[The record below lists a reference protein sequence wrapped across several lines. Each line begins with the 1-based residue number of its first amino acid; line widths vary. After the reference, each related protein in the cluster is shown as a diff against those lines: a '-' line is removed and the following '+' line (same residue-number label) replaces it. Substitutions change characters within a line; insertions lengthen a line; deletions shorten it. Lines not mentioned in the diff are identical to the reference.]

1 VPALHGTGEA
11 RVTSVRATYLHR
23 RRYPWPGVLRDNA
36 GVPESDAQPESRPGS
51 RPESH
56 PASDIASDPRRAA
69 AAVWA
74 GKALAL
80 GAPACLAPASADAS
94 FRRYFRLVDPRDG
107 QSLIVM
113 DAPPAHEDC
122 RPFIHVAAMLAEAG
136 LNAPR
141 ILAQDLD
148 QGFLLLTDL
157 GHVTY
162 LDRLVQQDAAR
173 TDGLYADAL
182 AALVAMQRID
192 VRGRLPRYDRVLLG
206 RELDLF
212 PEWYLGRHLG
222 QPPDEAS
229 AKVIAHVG
237 GLLLDRAL
245 AQPRVFVHRDYH
257 SRNLMCSD
265 PNPGILD
272 FQDAVDGPITYDL
285 ASLLKDA
292 YIDWDEALLLDWLAR
307 YWDLAR
313 RAGLPVPGD
322 FGEFH
327 RDFEWMGVQ
336 RHLKVL
342 GIFARLAWR
351 DGKRGYLDSMP
362 RVRRYLRAT
371 CTRYRDLAPLVRWL
385 DETAPQPG

>member
-1 VPALHGTGEA
+1 VSESESESEPKPLPSTARSCAGSAVDHSVGVPAGS
-11 RVTSVRATYLHR
+11 SVGS
-23 RRYPWPGVLRDNA
+23 PA
-36 GVPESDAQPESRPGS
+36 GAPV
-51 RPESH
+51 
-56 PASDIASDPRRAA
+56 SDPRMDAA
-69 AAVWA
+69 AAWA
-74 GKALAL
+74 GAAL
-80 GAPACLAPASADAS
+80 GLGVPAGLATASADAS

-107 QSLIVM
+107 RSLIVM

-122 RPFIHVAAMLAEAG
+122 RPFVHVAALLAGAG
-136 LNAPR
+136 VNAPR
-141 ILAQDLD
+141 VIAQDLD

-157 GHVTY
+157 GRVTY
-162 LDRLVQQDAAR
+162 LDVLAQRDPLR
-173 TDGLYADAL
+173 TDALYADAL
-182 AALVAMQRID
+182 SALVAMQRID
-192 VRGRLPRYDRVLLG
+192 VRGRLALYDRALLG

-212 PEWYLGRHLG
+212 PQWYLGRHLG
-222 QPPDEAS
+222 QPPDDAS
-229 AKVIAHVG
+229 AGVIATVG

-257 SRNLMCSD
+257 SRNLMCCD
-265 PNPGILD
+265 PNPGVLD

-285 ASLLKDA
+285 ASLFKDA

-362 RVRRYLRAT
+362 RVRGYLRAT
-371 CTRYRDLAPLVRWL
+371 CARYRDLAPLARWL
-385 DETAPQPG
+385 DETAPGPE

>member
-1 VPALHGTGEA
+1 VSESVPKPLQSSPPAPAGYPVDFPAGASAPPSSGVAL
-11 RVTSVRATYLHR
+11 
-23 RRYPWPGVLRDNA
+23 
-36 GVPESDAQPESRPGS
+36 
-51 RPESH
+51 
-56 PASDIASDPRRAA
+56 SDPRLDAA
-69 AAVWA
+69 AGWVGA
-74 GKALAL
+74 AL
-80 GAPACLAPASADAS
+80 GLAAPACLAPASADAS

-107 QSLIVM
+107 RSLIVM

-136 LNAPR
+136 VNAPR
-141 ILAQDLD
+141 VLAQDLE

-157 GHVTY
+157 GRVTY
-162 LDRLVQQDAAR
+162 LDALAQRDPAR
-173 TDGLYADAL
+173 TDALYADAL

-192 VRGRLPRYDRVLLG
+192 VRGRLAPYDRTLLG

-222 QPPDEAS
+222 QPPGDAS
-229 AKVIAHVG
+229 AKVIATVG
-237 GLLLDRAL
+237 SLLLDRAL

-257 SRNLMCSD
+257 SRNLMCCD
-265 PNPGILD
+265 PNPGVLD

-285 ASLLKDA
+285 ASLFKDA

-313 RAGLPVPGD
+313 RAGLPVPAD

-362 RVRRYLRAT
+362 RVRGYLRAT
-371 CTRYRDLAPLVRWL
+371 CARYRDLAPLARWL
-385 DETAPQPG
+385 DETGTEPE

>member
-1 VPALHGTGEA
+1 VHDPGT
-11 RVTSVRATYLHR
+11 T
-23 RRYPWPGVLRDNA
+23 P
-36 GVPESDAQPESRPGS
+36 
-51 RPESH
+51 
-56 PASDIASDPRRAA
+56 
-69 AAVWA
+69 AAVTPDTLPDERRLAAGRWA
-74 GKALAL
+74 GGALAL
-80 GAPACLAPASADAS
+80 AGAVPLEVASADAS

-107 QSLIVM
+107 RSLIVM

-122 RPFIHVAAMLAEAG
+122 RPFVHVAGMLADAG
-136 LNAPR
+136 VNAPAV
-141 ILAQDLD
+141 LAQDLD

-157 GHVTY
+157 GRVTY
-162 LDRLVQQDAAR
+162 LDVLAQRDAGR
-173 TDGLYADAL
+173 VDGLYADAL

-192 VRGRLPRYDRVLLG
+192 VRGRLPVYDRALLG

-222 QPPDEAS
+222 QPPDA
-229 AKVIAHVG
+229 AAAATLAAVG
-237 GLLLDRAL
+237 GRLLERAL

-257 SRNLMCSD
+257 SRNLMCCE

-272 FQDAVDGPITYDL
+272 FQDAVEGPITYDL
-285 ASLLKDA
+285 ASLFKDA

-307 YWDLAR
+307 YWDQAR
-313 RAGLPVPGD
+313 RSGLPVNGD

-362 RVRRYLRAT
+362 RVRRYLRST
-371 CTRYRDLAPLVRWL
+371 CARYRDLAPLARWL
-385 DETAPQPG
+385 DETGPAHEPPG

>member
-1 VPALHGTGEA
+1 V
-11 RVTSVRATYLHR
+11 
-23 RRYPWPGVLRDNA
+23 
-36 GVPESDAQPESRPGS
+36 S
-51 RPESH
+51 RPELT
-56 PASDIASDPRRAA
+56 PAASPPSPPSTGPDPRHEAA
-69 AAVWA
+69 AGWA
-74 GKALAL
+74 GAALGL
-80 GAPACLAPASADAS
+80 GAPVQLATASADAS

-107 QSLIVM
+107 RSLIVM

-122 RPFIHVAAMLAEAG
+122 RPFVHVAGMLEEAG
-136 LNAPR
+136 VNAPR
-141 ILAQDLD
+141 VIAQDLD

-157 GHVTY
+157 GRVTY
-162 LDRLVQQDAAR
+162 LDVLAQRDPAR
-173 TDGLYADAL
+173 VDVLYADAV

-192 VRGRLPRYDRVLLG
+192 VRGRLPLYDRALLG

-222 QPPDEAS
+222 QPPDAG
-229 AKVIAHVG
+229 AAMTIARVG

-245 AQPRVFVHRDYH
+245 AQSQVFVHRDYH
-257 SRNLMCSD
+257 SRNLMCCD
-265 PNPGILD
+265 PAPGVLD
-272 FQDAVDGPITYDL
+272 FQDAVEGPITYDL
-285 ASLLKDA
+285 ASLFKDA

-313 RAGLPVPGD
+313 RSGLPVPGD

-362 RVRRYLRAT
+362 RVRRYLRST
-371 CTRYRDLAPLVRWL
+371 CARYRDLAPLVRWL
-385 DETAPQPG
+385 DETGPDAG